1 MSGQITYRT
10 ILRVLLIGFAS
21 VIGLLLTAGLI
32 SFNSAHLIER
42 NWADLVRNQRV
53 ATRLLEQLQR
63 EQETLSLTPGAVDR
77 DRILAQLDEADRATA
92 RMVQES
98 AGTPQE
104 PLWRELPRASTSFS
118 IEAHKENQSRDLF
131 RLHQQV
137 TSAMARIVS
146 RGFEKALAAQSEIEQ
161 RSRESVNES
170 IVLFGGSLMLAILC
184 AVLTLRIAAR
194 LVRRMELQSTE
205 LSRVT
210 WHMLENQ
217 ETTARRFSH
226 ELHDELGQTLTA
238 IKANLA
244 ALSSDNDS
252 DAARAEDCNRLV
264 DDAIRNVRELSQL
277 LHPTILDDF
286 GLDASLRWLAE
297 RFTDRTGIEI
307 EYESNFNERLA
318 DDTETHVFRIVQEAL
333 TNVARHSEATKVRI
347 QLERRDRRIHLSL
360 VDNGKGLQDQPNA
373 TAGMGLTGMRARAR
387 GAGGELQIAS
397 RNGAGVSIEL
407 WAPLNNAKNGT

>member
-1 MSGQITYRT
+1 VSGQITYRT

-32 SFNSAHLIER
+32 GFNSAHLIAR

-77 DRILAQLDEADRATA
+77 ERILSQLEKADQITA
-92 RMVQES
+92 LMVQES
-98 AGTPQE
+98 AGTPQA
-104 PLWRELPRASTSFS
+104 PLWQQLHTAATSFS
-118 IEAHKENQSRDLF
+118 IEAHKENQSRDLL

-137 TSAMARIVS
+137 TSAVARIVS
-146 RGFEKALAAQSEIEQ
+146 SGFENALAAQSEIEQ
-161 RSRESVNES
+161 RSKESVNES
-170 IVLFGGSLMLAILC
+170 IVLFGGSLLLAILC

-244 ALSSDNDS
+244 AIRSGNDR
-252 DAARAEDCNRLV
+252 DAARVEDCNSLV

-297 RFTDRTGIEI
+297 RFTERTGIEI
-307 EYESNFNERLA
+307 EYESNFNERLS

-333 TNVARHSEATKVRI
+333 TNVARHSQATKVRI
-347 QLERRDRRIHLSL
+347 QLGRRDQRIHLCL
-360 VDNGKGLQDQPNA
+360 IDNGKGLQDQGNA

-407 WAPLNNAKNGT
+407 WAPINNAKNGT